1 MKCSGPRLRSV
12 AFLATGVL
20 VLPGLAACGGDSDRA
35 APAAPGPGPD
45 IRPAARDQVR
55 EGSTLRWAVDSVPAT
70 LNTFQADAD
79 ATTSR
84 VASAVL
90 PSMFTLDKQGRPVR
104 SADFLDSAEV
114 VRTEPRQVVEYH
126 LSKKAT
132 WNNGRE
138 IGAPDFVAQW
148 QALRGRSSAYWTAR
162 NAGYER
168 IEKIERGKDDLTVLV
183 TFAKPYADWR
193 ALFSPLYPR
202 EVMGSP
208 DTFNDGARNK
218 LAVSAGPFQVA
229 GLDRDEGEVTLT
241 RNPRWWGAKARL
253 DKVELL
259 RVRPADRTK
268 ALLSGT
274 VDLAEIQPEDARRI
288 ALAARDRGDSGPLA
302 HGPGANRT
310 PAEALRSWAVAHG
323 SRTEAAEAE
332 QKSRDVLDTARAKYA
347 AEQKSLGKYRLRKTL
362 QPAYTQL
369 ALNGESGP
377 LADERVRRAVAR
389 AIDRQS
395 LADFVLKPLGLPAR
409 TVGSHL
415 ALAGQQGYQDNS
427 GALGDQDTVEAQAL
441 LADAGWTKSEGGQKA
456 AGGKAGGAESTGS
469 PKPAGS
475 PSATG
480 GPTASGTP
488 GAGAS
493 STGGD
498 GSEDDGKPGRKA
510 PARKAE
516 AEKQAEKQAERKD
529 GEKAGGKAH
538 EKVASAL
545 GEGGGLNKAAGAPG
559 AYAPKGTPAPQ
570 APPAGAQ
577 RAPGLLDKDGKQL
590 TLRFVLPTGA
600 GTETLRSVG
609 EKIAGMLEKIG
620 IRTDISRVPEAGF
633 FKDHVASGEYDMALY
648 SWPGTAFP
656 ATDARPVYGKPVPAA
671 DGSLNVDQNY
681 TRVGTDRIDQLLD
694 QAAGTLDEN
703 EARSLM
709 RKADARIW
717 AAAGSVP
724 LYQRPELVA
733 ARPDVVNA
741 GAFGFTT
748 PVWQNLGFS
757 VKKPSAGGAP
767 AAPSTPAASASS
779 SAPSAPASAAPSPV
793 KRPEE
798 SAAERRENSTKKG
811 ATGESAH
818 RADKTPAKAPAES
831 AGAESY
837 EHLSKYDASQRYDA
851 NKDYENP

>member
-79 ATTSR
+79 ATSSR

-90 PSMFTLDKQGRPVR
+90 PSMFTLDRQGRPVR

-126 LSKKAT
+126 LSAKAT

-148 QALRGRSSAYWTAR
+148 QALRGKSSAYWTAR

-168 IEKIERGKDDLTVLV
+168 IEKIERGRNDLTVLV

-229 GLDRDEGEVTLT
+229 GVDRDEGEVTLT
-241 RNPRWWGAKARL
+241 RNPRWWGARAKL

-259 RVRPADRTK
+259 RVRPADRTE

-274 VDLAEIQPEDARRI
+274 VDLAEIQPEDARRV
-288 ALAARDRGDSGPLA
+288 ALAARDRGGSGPLA
-302 HGPGANRT
+302 HGPGAGRT

-323 SRTEAAEAE
+323 SGAKAAEAE
-332 QKSRDVLDTARAKYA
+332 QRNRAALDKARARYA

-441 LADAGWTKSEGGQKA
+441 LADAGWTRPEGGRHA
-456 AGGKAGGAESTGS
+456 AGGTAGGAEATGS
-469 PKPAGS
+469 PEPSGS
-475 PSATG
+475 PSA
-480 GPTASGTP
+480 SGTP
-488 GAGAS
+488 ETGAS
-493 STGGD
+493 ATGDD
-498 GSEDDGKPGRKA
+498 GSEDDGKPGREA

-516 AEKQAEKQAERKD
+516 AEKQAEKKTERK
-529 GEKAGGKAH
+529 GAEKAGGAAH

-545 GEGGGLNKAAGAPG
+545 GEGTGLNKAAGAAG

-694 QAAGTLDEN
+694 QAAGTLDEK
-703 EARSLM
+703 EAHALM

-748 PVWQNLGFS
+748 PVWQDLGFS
-757 VKKPSAGGAP
+757 ARKSPAGGAP
-767 AAPSTPAASASS
+767 AAPSGAPTPAGGPGKSTTE
-779 SAPSAPASAAPSPV
+779 PGGNPG
-793 KRPEE
+793 KQDKTDE
-798 SAAERRENSTKKG
+798 SARREDRATTKNTAG
-811 ATGESAH
+811 PG
-818 RADKTPAKAPAES
+818 DAEDT
-831 AGAESY
+831 ETY
-837 EHLSKYDASQRYDA
+837 EHLSQYDESERYDA
-851 NKDYENP
+851 DKDYENP